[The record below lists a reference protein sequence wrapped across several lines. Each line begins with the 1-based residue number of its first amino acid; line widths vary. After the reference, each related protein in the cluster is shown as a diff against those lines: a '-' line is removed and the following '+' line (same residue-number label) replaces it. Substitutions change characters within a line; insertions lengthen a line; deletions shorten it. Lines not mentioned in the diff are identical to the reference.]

1 MNKSTRMNAIR
12 VNSVLILFIIAN
24 ILNTI
29 FPKGM
34 GYGDNS
40 GGWYEVSKYLYG
52 GCILLMFPSL
62 FSSRRY
68 YFRYMQYMVFY
79 IILHLSFAALMGFKF
94 DFGRYL
100 RMIMVCSS
108 FVFFEEMLSKT
119 KLNKYL
125 LIAFMLSVFINVTYL
140 VLISNHMEAAY
151 ETGDSGGGQSIA
163 NAIIYLLPLLFLKFE
178 GKWASYLYLCG
189 FFVVLISLRRTAIL
203 AYLFCAPFVYSQ
215 LKRDVS
221 KRFIAVVVV
230 VFGFLAW
237 YVLTHYWTVIE
248 MRWNATITPS
258 DAGYYGSNRT
268 GWWMALINNFFTS
281 PQHWLQGFGLGQVAL
296 YMAKAGFPYG
306 HAHNDYIEVGYT
318 FGVVGMILWFGTIWK
333 LYKLSKKR
341 RYVRYTM
348 LIRMATFSYL
358 LVAIFSGVTS
368 NVQFICIAIFAA
380 LIVSNRK
387 KTKKKFFK
395 DVKL

>member
-1 MNKSTRMNAIR
+1 MNTNTIR
-12 VNSVLILFIIAN
+12 LNSVLILFFIAN
-24 ILNTI
+24 ILNTV
-29 FPKGM
+29 FPKNM
-34 GYGDNS
+34 GAEGQQEFVYQL
-40 GGWYEVSKYLYG
+40 SKYVYG
-52 GCILLMFPSL
+52 FGLILMLPSL
-62 FSSRRY
+62 MSTRRY

-79 IILHLSFAALMGFKF
+79 IILHMISAVLMDFEF
-94 DFGRYL
+94 DFAHYL
-100 RMIMVCSS
+100 KMIMVCSS
-108 FVFFEEMLSKT
+108 FVFFEDMLSKT

-178 GKWASYLYLCG
+178 GKWASYLYVCG

-215 LKRDVS
+215 LKRNVS

-237 YVLTHYWTVIE
+237 YVMTHYWTVIE

-296 YMAKAGFPYG
+296 HMAKAGFPYG

-333 LYKLSKKR
+333 LYKLSKKKR
-341 RYVRYTM
+341 FVRYAM
-348 LIRMATFSYL
+348 IIRMGALSYF
-358 LVAIFSGVTS
+358 LVAVFSGVTS

-380 LIVSNRK
+380 IIV
-387 KTKKKFFK
+387 TKRNITTNNFSQRC
-395 DVKL
+395 

>member
-1 MNKSTRMNAIR
+1 MNRNTIR
-12 VNSVLILFIIAN
+12 LNSVLILFFIAN
-24 ILNTI
+24 ILNTV
-29 FPKGM
+29 FPKNMEAEGQQEFV
-34 GYGDNS
+34 YQL
-40 GGWYEVSKYLYG
+40 SKYVYG
-52 GCILLMFPSL
+52 FGLILMLPSL
-62 FSSRRY
+62 MSTRRY

-79 IILHLSFAALMGFKF
+79 IILHMISAVLMDFEF
-94 DFGRYL
+94 DFARYL
-100 RMIMVCSS
+100 KMIMVCSS

-151 ETGDSGGGQSIA
+151 ETGDSVGGQSIA

-215 LKRDVS
+215 LKRNVS

-237 YVLTHYWTVIE
+237 YVMTHYWTVIE

-268 GWWMALINNFFTS
+268 GWWMALINNFFNS
-281 PQHWLQGFGLGQVAL
+281 PQHWLQGFGLGQVASH
-296 YMAKAGFPYG
+296 MAKAGFPYG

-333 LYKLSKKR
+333 LYKLSKKKR
-341 RYVRYTM
+341 FVRYAM
-348 LIRMATFSYL
+348 IIRMGALSYF
-358 LVAIFSGVTS
+358 LVAVFSGVTS

-380 LIVSNRK
+380 IIVSKRDITTNNFSQRC
-387 KTKKKFFK
+387 
-395 DVKL
+395 